1 MVYFVAFLWGLTNSI
16 GVRISH
22 LLFAD
27 DTILFCDASRDQLLS
42 IRLALTCFQAFTGLK
57 VNAGKSEIVLIGEVG
72 NIDALA
78 TILCCRVGSL
88 PLKYLGMPLGT
99 PYKTTSMLNPIL
111 ERMEKKLS
119 GWKRLYLS
127 KESRLTLVKSTLS
140 SLPSYYLSLFVILVV
155 VADRLERLQRKF
167 L

>member
-1 MVYFVAFLWGLTNSI
+1 MLTLI
-16 GVRISH
+16 I
-22 LLFAD
+22 
-27 DTILFCDASRDQLLS
+27 
-42 IRLALTCFQAFTGLK
+42 
-57 VNAGKSEIVLIGEVG
+57 GKSEIVLIGEVG

-78 TILCCRVGSL
+78 TILCCGVGSL
-88 PLKYLGMPLGT
+88 PLKYLGMSLGT
-99 PYKTTSMLNPIL
+99 PYKTTSMRNPIL

-140 SLPSYYLSLFVILVV
+140 SLPSYYLFLFVILVA